1 MRKKNTFCDLHFEEK
16 SILSIFFKK
25 KKKIGE
31 IHQVLFKIHI
41 LAMLQSIARS
51 LIKGGHASMEVEVVK
66 KTTKSGGFSEA
77 APQKPR
83 SEAPK
88 KTIKSGGFSEA
99 APQKPW
105 SEAMVRSRATKADN
119 CR

>member
-1 MRKKNTFCDLHFEEK
+1 MRKKNPLKVEDFVEKTLFAICILKKSPFCQYF
-16 SILSIFFKK
+16 SKK

-77 APQKPR
+77 TPQKP
-83 SEAPK
+83 
-88 KTIKSGGFSEA
+88 II
-99 APQKPW
+99 
-105 SEAMVRSRATKADN
+105 VDSR
-119 CR
+119 